1 MIIIG
6 YQGIGK
12 SSISG
17 KGSNRIDLESGNFW
31 HNGMRPDD
39 WYIYYCQIADHLSK
53 QGFTVFTSSHKLV
66 REELAN
72 SKEDIWVVYPSL
84 SLKDEWVEKLKKRY
98 EQTQSEKDYKAWKNA
113 EQMYDDNINDLKS
126 SPFRRFE
133 ITSMDY
139 DLYRMVK
146 RMYCVTE
153 SGT

>member
-17 KGSNRIDLESGNFW
+17 KGSNRIDLESRNFW

-39 WYIYYCQIADHLSK
+39 WYIYYCHIADHLSK

-66 REELAN
+66 REELTN

-84 SLKDEWVEKLKKRY
+84 SLKDEWIEKLKKRY
-98 EQTQSEKDYKAWKNA
+98 EQTQSEKDFAAWKNA
-113 EQMYDDNINDLKS
+113 EQMYDENINDLKRT
-126 SPFRRFE
+126 PFRRYE

-139 DLYRMVK
+139 DLYKMVK

-153 SGT
+153 NVT